1 MIFGDEN
8 MANKSYQNYQNKKN
22 KTRQI
27 TKGTQTKN
35 SNVTT
40 RTNSQTN
47 KQTKTETI
55 KLGEIKNQEQEKQ
68 EKENKTLNKNQQGLK
83 EDKQEHKPKTRNDNV
98 RHAVGAIILIGTTL
112 VVGGLASLLGGKMQ
126 DGLIK
131 PPAFPPDW
139 LFPVMWSIFYVAIGV
154 ASYLACFSV
163 KDKKK
168 RIGDLICYGIHLFF
182 NMFWSLFYFRLN
194 MLIFATIWLAL
205 VVITAIIVTFRYY
218 KANLASGIIFTA
230 YTFWLLYAMY
240 LALGITILNV

>member
-1 MIFGDEN
+1 

-22 KTRQI
+22 RTRQI
-27 TKGTQTKN
+27 SKGSQTK
-35 SNVTT
+35 
-40 RTNSQTN
+40 TNGLNANTN
-47 KQTKTETI
+47 KQTNTETKKETI
-55 KLGEIKNQEQEKQ
+55 KLGEIKNKNQTQNNAEQKTKNEENTQKVQEKNNAVQ
-68 EKENKTLNKNQQGLK
+68 N
-83 EDKQEHKPKTRNDNV
+83 DRPKTRNDNV
-98 RHAVGAIILIGTTL
+98 RHAIGAIILIGTTL
-112 VVGGLASLLGGKMQ
+112 IVGGLASLLGGRMQ
-126 DGLIK
+126 DGLTK

-154 ASYLACFSV
+154 AAYLAYFSV

-168 RIGDLICYGIHLFF
+168 RTCDLICYGIHLFF

-194 MLIFATIWLAL
+194 MLIFATIWLAF

-230 YTFWLLYAMY
+230 YTLWLLYAMY

>member
-1 MIFGDEN
+1 

-22 KTRQI
+22 RTRQI
-27 TKGTQTKN
+27 SKGSQTK
-35 SNVTT
+35 
-40 RTNSQTN
+40 TNSLNANTN
-47 KQTKTETI
+47 KQTNTETKKETI
-55 KLGEIKNQEQEKQ
+55 KLGEIKNKNQTQNNAEQKTKNEENTQKVQEKNNAAQ
-68 EKENKTLNKNQQGLK
+68 N
-83 EDKQEHKPKTRNDNV
+83 DKPKTRNDNV
-98 RHAVGAIILIGTTL
+98 CHAIGAIILIGTTL
-112 VVGGLASLLGGKMQ
+112 IVGGLASLLGGRMQ
-126 DGLIK
+126 DGLTK

-154 ASYLACFSV
+154 AAYLAYFSV

-168 RIGDLICYGIHLFF
+168 RTCDLICYGIHLFF

-194 MLIFATIWLAL
+194 MLIFATIWLAF

-230 YTFWLLYAMY
+230 YTLWLLYAMY

>member
-1 MIFGDEN
+1 

-22 KTRQI
+22 RTRQI
-27 TKGTQTKN
+27 SKGLQTK
-35 SNVTT
+35 
-40 RTNSQTN
+40 TNSLNANTN
-47 KQTKTETI
+47 KQTNTETKKETI
-55 KLGEIKNQEQEKQ
+55 KLGEIKNKNQTQNNAEQKTKNEENTQKVQEKNNAVQ
-68 EKENKTLNKNQQGLK
+68 N
-83 EDKQEHKPKTRNDNV
+83 DKPKTRNDNV
-98 RHAVGAIILIGTTL
+98 RHAIGAIILIGTTL
-112 VVGGLASLLGGKMQ
+112 IVGGLASLLGGRMQ
-126 DGLIK
+126 DGLTK

-154 ASYLACFSV
+154 AAYLAYFSV

-168 RIGDLICYGIHLFF
+168 RTCDLICYGIHLFF

-194 MLIFATIWLAL
+194 MLIFATIWLAF

-230 YTFWLLYAMY
+230 YTLWLLYAMY

>member
-1 MIFGDEN
+1 

-22 KTRQI
+22 RTRQI
-27 TKGTQTKN
+27 SKGSQTK
-35 SNVTT
+35 
-40 RTNSQTN
+40 TNGLNANTN
-47 KQTKTETI
+47 KQTNTETKKETI
-55 KLGEIKNQEQEKQ
+55 KLGEIKNKNQTQNNAEQKTKNEENTQKVQEKNNAVQ
-68 EKENKTLNKNQQGLK
+68 N
-83 EDKQEHKPKTRNDNV
+83 DKPKTRNDNV
-98 RHAVGAIILIGTTL
+98 RHAIGAIILIGTTL
-112 VVGGLASLLGGKMQ
+112 IVGGLASLLGGRMQ
-126 DGLIK
+126 DGLTK

-154 ASYLACFSV
+154 AAYLAYFSV

-168 RIGDLICYGIHLFF
+168 RTCDLICYGIHLFF

-194 MLIFATIWLAL
+194 MLIFATIWLAF

-230 YTFWLLYAMY
+230 YTLWLLYAMY

>member
-1 MIFGDEN
+1 

-22 KTRQI
+22 RTRQI
-27 TKGTQTKN
+27 SKG
-35 SNVTT
+35 S
-40 RTNSQTN
+40 
-47 KQTKTETI
+47 QTKTNSLNANTNKHTNTETKKETI
-55 KLGEIKNQEQEKQ
+55 KLGEIKNKNQIQNNAEQKTKNEENTQKVQEKNNAVQ
-68 EKENKTLNKNQQGLK
+68 N
-83 EDKQEHKPKTRNDNV
+83 DKPKTRNDNV
-98 RHAVGAIILIGTTL
+98 RHAIGAIILIGTTL
-112 VVGGLASLLGGKMQ
+112 IVGGLASLLGGRMQ
-126 DGLIK
+126 DGLTK

-154 ASYLACFSV
+154 AAYLAYFSV

-168 RIGDLICYGIHLFF
+168 RTCDLICYGIHLFF

-194 MLIFATIWLAL
+194 MLIFATIWLAF

-230 YTFWLLYAMY
+230 YTLWLLYAMY

>member
-1 MIFGDEN
+1 

-22 KTRQI
+22 RTRQI
-27 TKGTQTKN
+27 SKGSQTK
-35 SNVTT
+35 
-40 RTNSQTN
+40 TNNLNANTN
-47 KQTKTETI
+47 KQTNTETKKETI
-55 KLGEIKNQEQEKQ
+55 KLGEIKNKNQTQNNAEQKTKNEENTQKVQEKNNAVQ
-68 EKENKTLNKNQQGLK
+68 N
-83 EDKQEHKPKTRNDNV
+83 DKPKTRNDNV
-98 RHAVGAIILIGTTL
+98 RHAIGAIILIGTTL
-112 VVGGLASLLGGKMQ
+112 IVGGLASLLGGRMQ
-126 DGLIK
+126 DGLTK

-154 ASYLACFSV
+154 AAYLAYFSV

-168 RIGDLICYGIHLFF
+168 RTCDLICYGIHLFF

-230 YTFWLLYAMY
+230 YTLWLLYAMY

>member
-1 MIFGDEN
+1 

-22 KTRQI
+22 RTRQI
-27 TKGTQTKN
+27 SKGSQTK
-35 SNVTT
+35 
-40 RTNSQTN
+40 TNSLNANTN
-47 KQTKTETI
+47 KQTNTETKKETI
-55 KLGEIKNQEQEKQ
+55 KLGEIKNKNQAQNNAEQKTKNEENTQKVQEK
-68 EKENKTLNKNQQGLK
+68 NNAVLN
-83 EDKQEHKPKTRNDNV
+83 DKPKTRNDNV
-98 RHAVGAIILIGTTL
+98 RHAIGAIILIGTTL
-112 VVGGLASLLGGKMQ
+112 IVGGLASLLGGRMQ
-126 DGLIK
+126 DGLTK

-154 ASYLACFSV
+154 AAYLAYFSV

-168 RIGDLICYGIHLFF
+168 RTCDLICYGIHLFF

-194 MLIFATIWLAL
+194 MLIFATIWLAF

-230 YTFWLLYAMY
+230 YTLWLLYAMY

>member
-1 MIFGDEN
+1 

-27 TKGTQTKN
+27 SKASQTKT
-35 SNVTT
+35 SNL
-40 RTNSQTN
+40 NLNTN
-47 KQTKTETI
+47 KQTNTKTKKETI
-55 KLGEIKNQEQEKQ
+55 KLGEIKNKNQTQSNAEQETKQ
-68 EKENKTLNKNQQGLK
+68 EENTQKVQEKNNAVQN
-83 EDKQEHKPKTRNDNV
+83 DKPKKRNDNV
-98 RHAVGAIILIGTTL
+98 RHAIGAIILIGTTL
-112 VVGGLASLLGGKMQ
+112 IVGGLASLLGGRMQ

-131 PPAFPPDW
+131 PPVFPPDW

-154 ASYLACFSV
+154 AAYLAYFSV

-168 RIGDLICYGIHLFF
+168 RTCDLICYGIHLFF

-218 KANLASGIIFTA
+218 KANLASGIIFTV
-230 YTFWLLYAMY
+230 YTLWLLYAMY

>member
-1 MIFGDEN
+1 

-22 KTRQI
+22 KTKQI
-27 TKGTQTKN
+27 AKGTQTKN
-35 SNVTT
+35 SNVATK
-40 RTNSQTN
+40 TNNQTN

-68 EKENKTLNKNQQGLK
+68 DKENKTINKNQQGSQ
-83 EDKQEHKPKTRNDNV
+83 ENKQEQKPKTRNDNV

-126 DGLIK
+126 DGLTK

-154 ASYLACFSV
+154 ASYLAYFSV

-168 RIGDLICYGIHLFF
+168 RTGDLICYGIHLFF

-230 YTFWLLYAMY
+230 YTLWLLYAMY